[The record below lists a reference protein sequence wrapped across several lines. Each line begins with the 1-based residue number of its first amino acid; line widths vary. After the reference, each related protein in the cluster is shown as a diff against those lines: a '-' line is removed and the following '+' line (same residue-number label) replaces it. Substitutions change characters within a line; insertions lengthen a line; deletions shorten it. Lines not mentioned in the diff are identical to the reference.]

1 MHLVIDKW
9 SEQRTTSLNK
19 ETEDEHFMSQTTRE
33 ENVEGFVQ
41 DFGEGIVCFIKTE
54 NWGEKITMN
63 NDETLLISKTIG
75 VY

>member
-1 MHLVIDKW
+1 
-9 SEQRTTSLNK
+9 
-19 ETEDEHFMSQTTRE
+19 MSQTTRE

-63 NDETLLISKTIG
+63 NDEILLISKTIG